1 MNATGLSTWQGTC
14 RTGFGTISTTSD
26 TFKAKPY
33 SFSSR
38 FNGTSGASPEEL
50 LAAAQAGYFNQ
61 ALANNFGMIGLEAAK
76 NDTSVE
82 VELGYSSDGHPRIL
96 SVSITSNAKVPGISN
111 QKFDYCAERT
121 RTHCTI
127 AALLDRLPS

>member
-1 MNATGLSTWQGTC
+1 MYRTFNSVLLDSPSTTYMTLSIMKATGLSTWQGTC
-14 RTGFGTISTTSD
+14 ETGFGTISTTSD

-61 ALANNFGMIGLEAAK
+61 ALANNFGMIGLEAEK
-76 NDTSVE
+76 KS
-82 VELGYSSDGHPRIL
+82 IL
-96 SVSITSNAKVPGISN
+96 
-111 QKFDYCAERT
+111 R
-121 RTHCTI
+121 
-127 AALLDRLPS
+127 